1 MGFSEQ
7 KIAGPVRGF
16 INMIDN
22 VKLKTQSSLNIA
34 CSLSALRALCV
45 YYMYSFDTF
54 TKINETFRVRKHSTL
69 T

>member
-1 MGFSEQ
+1 
-7 KIAGPVRGF
+7 
-16 INMIDN
+16 MIDN